1 MVVNA
6 AGAAAAEAAA
16 ASREIMRAAAIL
28 LGVALTACAWMR
40 PHEREDAIPPALA
53 DLEKGGF
60 RFSADVR
67 FAPDM
72 FAVCDGIA
80 CADVVLVENRRTIRL
95 ADAAFQS
102 PSKLRAT
109 LLEIWPRYEL
119 PRRANARELAQSALL
134 VVREG
139 PRAGVTDAETLADA
153 RFAYRRL
160 YDQLAAAQRK
170 DLPTPE
176 SLAQR

>member
-1 MVVNA
+1 
-6 AGAAAAEAAA
+6 
-16 ASREIMRAAAIL
+16 MRAAPIL
-28 LGVALTACAWMR
+28 IGVALSACAALL

-53 DLEKGGF
+53 DLARGGF
-60 RFSADVR
+60 HFAADVR
-67 FAPDM
+67 FAPDE

-80 CADVVLVENRRTIRL
+80 CADVVLLQNRRTIRL
-95 ADAAFQS
+95 ADGAFQS

-109 LLEIWPRYEL
+109 LLEVWPRYQL
-119 PRRANARELAQSALL
+119 PRRANTRELAQSALL

-139 PRAGVTDAETLADA
+139 GRAGVTDPETLADA

-170 DLPTPE
+170 DLPNPE
-176 SLAQR
+176 SLASR